1 MILFDSEIVNKP
13 FNFLDTITIYMYTD
27 SWTYSILLSFGRSC
41 YYFLY
46 DIQILCSIY
55 QGLENSWANHK
66 KCAEMLH
73 RGVESL
79 GLELLV
85 TEKVGLISII
95 PLYVKY

>member
-1 MILFDSEIVNKP
+1 MFYLCYNTVLYGTFSEYN
-13 FNFLDTITIYMYTD
+13 
-27 SWTYSILLSFGRSC
+27 
-41 YYFLY
+41 
-46 DIQILCSIY
+46 QILCSIY

-79 GLELLV
+79 GLQLLV

-95 PLYVKY
+95 PLYVKYYSDA